1 MGALFYFIITFILLQ
16 EIGFIDLFSNLK
28 TFTGP
33 NSAQLPFLY
42 VITQTFETVNVDL
55 EFLYLWLQKEE
66 QKYWDGHQ
74 KHCFVILDCV
84 YYLSTNKIQFPP
96 PKSIHSGGLISEGAY
111 NSRDLYIS
119 NLMSLYLVAPKTGRA
134 YNRDFKRIYKKYI
147 KKNI

>member
-1 MGALFYFIITFILLQ
+1 MGALFYFIITFILIQ

-33 NSAQLPFLY
+33 NSAQLPFFICYYADFRNGECRPGISISMAAKRTTEILGWPSETLLY
-42 VITQTFETVNVDL
+42 NSG
-55 EFLYLWLQKEE
+55 LY
-66 QKYWDGHQ
+66 
-74 KHCFVILDCV
+74 IL
-84 YYLSTNKIQFPP
+84 LINKQNSVFPQ
-96 PKSIHSGGLISEGAY
+96 KSIYSGGLISEGAY
-111 NSRDLYIS
+111 NWRDLYIS

>member
-33 NSAQLPFLY
+33 NSAQLPFIYILY
-42 VITQTFETVNVDL
+42 GECRPGTSISMAAKRRTKILGWASETL
-55 EFLYLWLQKEE
+55 LYNSGL
-66 QKYWDGHQ
+66 
-74 KHCFVILDCV
+74 CIL
-84 YYLSTNKIQFPP
+84 LINKQNSVFP

-111 NSRDLYIS
+111 NWRDLYIS
-119 NLMSLYLVAPKTGRA
+119 NLMSLYLVASKSGRA